1 MIYIIII
8 KDSAIKNILFKRLN
22 IIDLILKNSI
32 KLKKNSVLILI

>member
-1 MIYIIII
+1 MIYIII